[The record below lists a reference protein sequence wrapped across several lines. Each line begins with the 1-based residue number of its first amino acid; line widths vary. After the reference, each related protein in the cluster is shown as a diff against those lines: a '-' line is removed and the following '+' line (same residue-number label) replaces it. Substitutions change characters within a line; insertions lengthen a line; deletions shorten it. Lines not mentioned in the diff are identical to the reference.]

1 MTRSM
6 HWRGVAPLAVFA
18 AALTARAFTATG
30 IGFPIP
36 QNAAYYVS
44 AAQNLATG
52 RGLVVDMLWTY
63 GMPPLTLP
71 HPAFDLWQPLAS
83 LIMAPLMVIVGP
95 SLAAAQASSV
105 AVGSLAAPLA
115 WMIGRRAARQLGLP
129 PPRVEVVAL
138 TAGLLVA
145 FAPLLVVQAAE
156 PDSSAPFIVLALL
169 ACALVPDAI
178 AERAPTRRARVLLG
192 LALGLAYL
200 ARQEAIYVAVAYVLL
215 AVIEGRRHDDRVMA
229 QLGRTV
235 PALGMALLV
244 VAPWLIRQEFTWQV
258 SPFALTLENAWLVRQ
273 TDIFAWTERPT
284 LGTHLA
290 LGPGGLASLR
300 IEALTW
306 DLGFVLAT
314 AFPAAL
320 LGLGVL
326 IARPSVARLPA
337 LRPLA
342 VAGALTFAVDVVVFP
357 VAGQAGLWAHGAGP
371 VIALLA
377 IIAAI
382 GLDGALARMG
392 ALRGWRPVVHPLAPV
407 ALLPPLIAVSL
418 SVPLAGLAGALEHQR
433 AALTMAQYHALAVAT
448 SRWDTPSGPI
458 VTDHPMWLSVGLAR
472 EALALPREGPLAVV
486 TLAAHFDAAAL
497 VVRDVD
503 PEMARL
509 LAGLLAYRNPDGS
522 ACFRELPAPPPFRAL
537 GHLCATARQS
547 RVGSEEAGN
556 RPVYWPVRPIEPP
569 V

>member
-1 MTRSM
+1 MQ
-6 HWRGVAPLAVFA
+6 WRYVAPLAVFTG
-18 AALTARAFTATG
+18 ALTARALTAAG

-36 QNAAYYVS
+36 QDAAYYVV

-52 RGLVVDMLWTY
+52 RGLVVNMLWTY

-83 LIMAPLMVIVGP
+83 LIAAPVMVIVGP

-115 WMIGRRAARQLGLP
+115 WMIGRRAAGQLGLP
-129 PPRVEVVAL
+129 RARVEVVAL

-156 PDSSAPFIVLALL
+156 PDSSAPFIVLALA
-169 ACALVPDAI
+169 ACMLVPDAI

-215 AVIEGRRHDDRVMA
+215 TVIDGRQHGERVIA
-229 QLGRTV
+229 HLGRTV
-235 PALGMALLV
+235 PALGIALLV
-244 VAPWLIRQEFTWQV
+244 VAPWLIRQALTWQV

-300 IEALTW
+300 LEALTW

-320 LGLGVL
+320 LGLVVL
-326 IARPSVARLPA
+326 VARPTVARLPM

-342 VAGALTFAVDVVVFP
+342 VAGGLTFAADVVIFP

-377 IIAAI
+377 ILAGL
-382 GLDGALARMG
+382 GLDGALAWIG

-407 ALLPPLIAVSL
+407 ALLAPLIAVSL
-418 SVPLAGLAGALEHQR
+418 SVPLAGLAAALEHER
-433 AALTMAQYHALAVAT
+433 AALTMAQYHALAAAA

-458 VTDHPMWLSVGLAR
+458 VTDHPMWLTIGLAR
-472 EALALPREGPLAVV
+472 DALALPREGPLAVV
-486 TLAAHFDAAAL
+486 SLAAHFDAAAL

-503 PEMARL
+503 PEVARL
-509 LAGLLAYRNPDGS
+509 LAGLLAYRNPEGR
-522 ACFRELPAPPPFRAL
+522 ACFTELPAPPPFRAL
-537 GHLCATARQS
+537 GHLCTTARQS
-547 RVGSEEAGN
+547 RVGSEKTGN
-556 RPVYWPVRPIEPP
+556 PPVYWPVRPTEPL